1 MLSSKNLLYGIFSLS
16 LGWFLIW
23 LILRFT
29 PVSIEQIIN
38 QLQHLNLFYVSLVII
53 STFTHLW
60 ITAYKWKLI
69 TRKLTSNYQTSQNFY
84 LIYIVF
90 ANLIA
95 QFVPQQ
101 IGLTFVQ
108 SLALKFHKVS
118 SLSQG
123 FFSVVYDQFFNILIP
138 LLLLPPSLLLLL
150 GKIPLSVAIFASL
163 GILLL
168 VHCFILKWHKPFIL
182 WLFKTYDRVKI
193 AAGKKSAQTGMLN
206 DVPVLSTRFTVR
218 LFWLSVLRHAN
229 WMLRSFFV
237 VMAGG
242 LAIQFWAIAF
252 TTNLVQTAMIVSIT
266 PANLGFMEWSWIG
279 GLKLLGVPA
288 VVAGNFAFLQ
298 RILGIFS
305 IILIAVF
312 CWFMFILDRSLS
324 ATVKNNKL

>member
-1 MLSSKNLLYGIFSLS
+1 MLSSRNLLYGIFSLS

-38 QLQHLNLFYVSLVII
+38 QLQHLNLFYVGLVII

-84 LIYIVF
+84 LSYIVF
-90 ANLIA
+90 ANLVA

-108 SLALKFHKVS
+108 SLALKIHKIS

-168 VHCFILKWHKPFIL
+168 VHCLILRWHKPLLL
-182 WLFKTYDRVKI
+182 WLFKTYERVK
-193 AAGKKSAQTGMLN
+193 KSVQTDRLSE
-206 DVPVLSTRFTVR
+206 PPIFSTRFTVR
-218 LFWLSVLRHAN
+218 LFWLSALRHAN

-288 VVAGNFAFLQ
+288 VVAGNFAVLQ

-305 IILIAVF
+305 IILIASF
-312 CWFMFILDRSLS
+312 CWFIFIVDRSLS
-324 ATVKNNKL
+324 ANVKNNKL